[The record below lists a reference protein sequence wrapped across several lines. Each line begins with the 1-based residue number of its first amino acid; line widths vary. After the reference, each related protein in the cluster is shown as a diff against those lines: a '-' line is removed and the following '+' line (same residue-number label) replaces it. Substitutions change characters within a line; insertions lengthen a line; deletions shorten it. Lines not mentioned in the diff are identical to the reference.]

1 MLYQHKICNFAC
13 EIKSMERKQKI
24 KTSTPLQKVD
34 DALNVEDII
43 RSDSKLVQ
51 VHFISEQ
58 MVLHKT
64 NEEIKQAYLEK
75 FKEPISLTRVG
86 KLRQLA
92 RAVYLAEISKN
103 HDELV
108 AEELM
113 HAEWELRELA
123 DYWER
128 SKSGKKKKTTHT
140 AKSDGTELTT
150 YDLNETT
157 DNYEETYGDLDAM
170 KRINDVRERI
180 IKVLGLEAPKK
191 PVEDNTKTN
200 AITINIVDKPKT
212 IAVQDVTMD
221 EQ

>member
-1 MLYQHKICNFAC
+1 MG
-13 EIKSMERKQKI
+13 RKQKI
-24 KTSTPLQKVD
+24 KSSTPLQKVD
-34 DALNVEDII
+34 DALNVEDIV
-43 RSDSKLVQ
+43 RSDEKLIQ

-64 NEEIKQAYLEK
+64 NEEMQLAYKNK
-75 FKEPISLTRVG
+75 FGEEISIG
-86 KLRQLA
+86 KVRRLRQLA

-108 AEELM
+108 ADELM

-128 SKSGKKKKTTHT
+128 SKQGKHKITKHK
-140 AKSDGTELTT
+140 ADSVGTELTT
-150 YDLNETT
+150 YNLDETT
-157 DNYEETYGDLDAM
+157 DNFEESHGDLDAM

-191 PVEDNTKTN
+191 QVDDTN
-200 AITINIVDKPKT
+200 RVNAVTINIVDKPRT
-212 IAVQDVTMD
+212 IVAQDITPED
-221 EQ
+221 SERE